1 MLNRFLLII
10 ALGIPLCSYSQG
22 YADSPFYFIG

>member
-10 ALGIPLCSYSQG
+10 LLAIPLCSYSQG
-22 YADSPFYFIG
+22 YADSPFYK